1 MSTRTAAIG
10 SRQPAGRALCA
21 AFLLASLAACAG
33 GGASRQAAGPPPT
46 LEGKKPSGFVE
57 MREVQ
62 VAYIG
67 NAGGGSGTLT
77 YQGQTYPFRIAGLG
91 VGGIGR
97 LDGRRRGRGLRPERT
112 WPSFP
117 APTPPASTA
126 PSSATASVGDIWLKN
141 EHDVV
146 LHLKAKREGLML
158 SVGADAIDIRH
169 GPVAVARLTGFGR
182 EPAEGVGSGD
192 RQATMTAGWS

>member
-1 MSTRTAAIG
+1 MITMSTRTAAIG
-10 SRQPAGRALCA
+10 PRSPTGRALCA

-33 GGASRQAAGPPPT
+33 GGTSRQAGGPPPT
-46 LEGKKPSGFVE
+46 LEGKQPSGFVE

-77 YQGQTYPFRIAGLG
+77 YQGQTHPFRIVGLG
-91 VGGIGR
+91 VGGLGISTVDAEGEVYD
-97 LDGRRRGRGLRPERT
+97 LT
-112 WPSFP
+112 TSPSFP
-117 APTPPASTA
+117 APTRRQYGAVVGD
-126 PSSATASVGDIWLKN
+126 ASVGDIWLKN

-158 SVGADAIDIRH
+158 SVGADAIDIRM
-169 GPVAVARLTGFGR
+169 
-182 EPAEGVGSGD
+182 D
-192 RQATMTAGWS
+192 Q

>member
-10 SRQPAGRALCA
+10 PRRPTGRALCA

-46 LEGKKPSGFVE
+46 LEGKQPSGFVE

-77 YQGQTYPFRIAGLG
+77 YQGRTYPFRIAGLG
-91 VGGIGR
+91 VGGIGVSTVDAEGEVYD
-97 LDGRRRGRGLRPERT
+97 LNGLAD
-112 WPSFP
+112 FP
-117 APTPPASTA
+117 GAYAA
-126 PSSATASVGDIWLKN
+126 GQYGAVVGAESVGDIWLKN

-158 SVGADAIDIRH
+158 SVGADAIDIRM
-169 GPVAVARLTGFGR
+169 
-182 EPAEGVGSGD
+182 D
-192 RQATMTAGWS
+192 R